1 LSLTLAKLSTVK
13 VVLSIRVISQ
23 RESFVARV
31 IRRFLTLRNGMDAP
45 ILLIGIDVPKWRC
58 E

>member
-1 LSLTLAKLSTVK
+1 MSLGQMAAMWKIPGIGRPAVRPGQRLSVDWLKSTQ
-13 VVLSIRVISQ
+13 S
-23 RESFVARV
+23 
-31 IRRFLTLRNGMDAP
+31 NGMDAP